1 MGVGGSWRPSD
12 WGSVMCPRFPSG
24 AGSNGN
30 HPSEGA
36 VVGAVGA
43 SESIMD
49 DAPALPLARGPL
61 TEHLFDYLRL
71 GTGELPAL
79 ADLPW
84 CDDPL
89 ADDDLQLAL
98 YCCYELHYRG
108 FAGIGDFEWDESV
121 LRFRRQMEGRFE
133 DALRDSIH
141 PVPRTAITPAAELDA
156 IIESGAGQPSPSR
169 FMAEEGTLD
178 QMREFAIHRSMY
190 QLKEADAHTWGI
202 PRYAGPSR
210 SALIEIQMDEYGNG
224 VPGAAHAELFADTMR
239 AMGLDATYGAY
250 LERVGAPTLAT
261 MNLVSWLGLHRRLLP
276 ALLGHLAVF
285 EMTSVVPM
293 DRYAAACDRLGL
305 GDAARRFYDV
315 HVEADAHHGPLA
327 ANHLVGDYVAEH
339 PESRQLVMW
348 GAWAVME
355 VERRLAAHLMACWER
370 GESSLR
376 PAPARAGAPALRAVA

>member
-1 MGVGGSWRPSD
+1 MSQ
-12 WGSVMCPRFPSG
+12 
-24 AGSNGN
+24 
-30 HPSEGA
+30 
-36 VVGAVGA
+36 
-43 SESIMD
+43 
-49 DAPALPLARGPL
+49 
-61 TEHLFDYLRL
+61 HLFEYLRL
-71 GTGELPAL
+71 GSDVLPSL

-84 CDDPL
+84 CEDPL
-89 ADDDLQLAL
+89 GDDDLQLTL

-108 FAGIGDFEWDESV
+108 FSDVSDDVEWDPEV
-121 LRFRRQMEGRFE
+121 LRFRRELEGRFE
-133 DALRDSIH
+133 DALRNCIQPS
-141 PVPRTAITPAAELDA
+141 PRAALTPTDELA
-156 IIESGAGQPSPSR
+156 VIIDTGAGQPSPSR
-169 FMAEEGTLD
+169 FMAEEGTIE

-210 SALIEIQMDEYGNG
+210 SAMIEIQMDEYGNG
-224 VPGAAHAELFADTMR
+224 RPGEAHAELFADTMR
-239 AMGLDATYGAY
+239 ALGLDDSYGAY

-293 DRYAAACDRLGL
+293 GRYAAACDRLGL
-305 GDAARRFYDV
+305 GPEARRFYDV

-327 ANHLVGDYVAEH
+327 ATHLVGDYVSEH

-370 GESSLR
+370 GASSLR
-376 PAPARAGAPALRAVA
+376 AEAEPTGRPHLAAA